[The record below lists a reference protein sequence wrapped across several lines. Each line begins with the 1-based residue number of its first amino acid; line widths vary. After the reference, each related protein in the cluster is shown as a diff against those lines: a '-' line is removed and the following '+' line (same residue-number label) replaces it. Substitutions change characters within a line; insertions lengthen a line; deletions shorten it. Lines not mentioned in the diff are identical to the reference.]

1 MNNFEFY
8 NIALNNIILFIIL
21 LFFSVFLHY
30 LIFRSQVKSILDPY
44 FLAVISSI
52 FCLTVVFLLFF
63 TNNIS
68 LYLFLSYLF
77 TQIGFF
83 LGLYTF
89 RVKNI
94 SIVISKTN
102 SKGNKFSS
110 LIAFYFFS
118 FIYLIS
124 QGIIYKINGIPL
136 FMESRLET
144 FASGGGTGVLG
155 RISDVSSIFSIY
167 AFFLVIKIDKF
178 RISEIY
184 KYLTLLLIFITFF
197 LSGSKSSFL
206 IVFSVFWCFIIF
218 TQIKGGDYVSY
229 FNLIKKNIKLVVIMS
244 LSVVFIIINVQSSN
258 PNNTSENSLNPF
270 LALCLRLLHSGDIF
284 WYAYPN
290 NVYSKISDIQWFA
303 ALFNDTLGLL
313 RIQDWSKL
321 PEAIGIT
328 FKNIHHPSDILQGP
342 NARHNVF
349 GLVYYGFFGSIFFS
363 YCLGVVL
370 SFIRNKLPYI
380 LRSNFFGG
388 AIFTYLMCRGA
399 SIDTDPML
407 TITYFNN
414 IVFILPVLYIMYLLL
429 IELLRIKKIQN
440 E

>member
-8 NIALNNIILFIIL
+8 NVALNNISLFFIL
-21 LFFSVFLHY
+21 LFFSISLHY

-44 FLAVISSI
+44 FLAIISSI
-52 FCLTVVFLLFF
+52 FCFTVVFLLFF

-68 LYLFLSYLF
+68 LYLFLSYVL
-77 TQIGFF
+77 TQTVFF

-94 SIVISKTN
+94 KNDINIANLKSSKY
-102 SKGNKFSS
+102 SS

-118 FIYLIS
+118 SVYIVS
-124 QGIIYKINGIPL
+124 QLFIYKIKGIPL

-144 FASGGGTGVLG
+144 FASGGGAGVLG

-167 AFFLVIKIDKF
+167 TFFLVINIDKF
-178 RISEIY
+178 RISEVP
-184 KYLTLLLIFITFF
+184 KYLILLLIFITFF

-206 IVFSVFWCFIIF
+206 IVFNVFWCYIIF
-218 TQIKGGDYVSY
+218 SKINGGDYLSY
-229 FNLIKKNIKLVVIMS
+229 FKLLKKNIKLIVILS

-258 PNNTSENSLNPF
+258 PINASENALNPF
-270 LALCLRLLHSGDIF
+270 LALCLRFLHSGDIF

-290 NVYSKISDIQWFA
+290 NVYLNISDNRWFS

-328 FKNIHHPSDILQGP
+328 LKNIHHPSDILQGP

-349 GLVYYGFFGSIFFS
+349 GLIYYGFWGGIFFS
-363 YCLGVVL
+363 FFLGAVL

-380 LRSNFFGG
+380 IRFDILGG
-388 AIFTYLMCRGA
+388 GIFTYFMCRGA
-399 SIDTDPML
+399 SIDSDPML
-407 TITYFNN
+407 AITYLNN
-414 IVFILPVLYIMYLLL
+414 IVFIFPILFICYLF
-429 IELLRIKKIQN
+429 IKEIFCLKKSYGK
-440 E
+440 